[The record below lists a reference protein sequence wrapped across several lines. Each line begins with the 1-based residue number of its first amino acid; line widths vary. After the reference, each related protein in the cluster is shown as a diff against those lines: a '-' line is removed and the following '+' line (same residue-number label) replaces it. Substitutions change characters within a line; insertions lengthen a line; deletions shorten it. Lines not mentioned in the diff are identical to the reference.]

1 MISHLL
7 DWFDLRT
14 GYRALVRRALYEELP
29 SGTGWAFTTGSV
41 VTLLVG
47 CQFITGVGLSM
58 YYVPAP
64 SLAYDSV
71 RFIMD
76 DLPLGWLLRGL
87 HYWGASFLVV
97 AAVVHLLRVFFLASY
112 KAPREVT
119 WLSGVLMLLVIL
131 GFSRLP
137 AARDTDRLDRG
148 AHCAHEETRHLGSDR
163 SEAGPQRDLLP
174 VARDQGPGDGGGR
187 VRGTLHRG
195 RVNSRA
201 FG

>member
-97 AAVVHLLRVFFLASY
+97 AAVVRVARGFCASVLLR
-112 KAPREVT
+112 R
-119 WLSGVLMLLVIL
+119 
-131 GFSRLP
+131 
-137 AARDTDRLDRG
+137 RDTRRDTCRD
-148 AHCAHEETRHLGSDR
+148 TR
-163 SEAGPQRDLLP
+163 RDT
-174 VARDQGPGDGGGR
+174 R
-187 VRGTLHRG
+187 
-195 RVNSRA
+195 RA
-201 FG
+201 PPLSQP